1 MANLVIPNSYF
12 VKVISKSLA
21 DRDKYKMTEYL
32 ARQILL
38 NNDRAR
44 FWGLWNCID
53 SALDSTGIEYKMDI
67 DGNFTFYRPQIA
79 SYK

>member
-12 VKVISKSLA
+12 VKVISKNLA
-21 DRDKYKMTEYL
+21 DRDKYKMTEHL

-38 NNDRAR
+38 RGDRAR
-44 FWGLWNCID
+44 FWGLQNCMD
-53 SALDSTGIEYKMDI
+53 SALDGTGIEYKQDL

-79 SYK
+79 SCK